1 MEIKLLQIREP
12 DTDTSVM
19 SPADVVALLDTEGKA
34 DRECFWVLHLSN
46 QNQVIEKELVAMGV
60 LDSAVIH
67 PREVFKKAIM
77 NGAKGIIT
85 VHNHPGG
92 KAKPSANDEATWDQL
107 SKAGDIIGIEVM
119 DHIIITPSGAYYS
132 SKQS

>member
-19 SPADVVALLDTEGKA
+19 SSADVVALLDTEGKA

-67 PREVFKKAIM
+67 PREVFKKAIL
-77 NGAKGIIT
+77 NGAARIIT
-85 VHNHPGG
+85 AHNHPGG
-92 KAKPSANDEATWDQL
+92 LAKPSANDEATWDQL
-107 SKAGDIIGIEVM
+107 SKAGEIIGIEVL
-119 DHIIITPSGAYYS
+119 DHIIITPGGAYYS
-132 SKQS
+132 SKQA